1 MNQKEFV
8 DLCILCGCDYTHS
21 IGGMGPVT
29 AYKLIKEHETIEG
42 VLEKV
47 KAMNEDPAKK
57 KKYIIPEQFLYEESR
72 ALFLKPDV
80 ITDKEELEKLIIF
93 EKPAEDELKDW
104 LMNSKGFTEV
114 KVKNG
119 VERLLKS

>member
-42 VLEKV
+42 VLERVKV
-47 KAMNEDPAKK
+47 LNEDPAKK
-57 KKYIIPEQFLYEESR
+57 KKYIIPENFLYEESR
-72 ALFLKPDV
+72 ALFLNPDV
-80 ITDKEELEKLIIF
+80 ITDKEELEKLIVF
-93 EKPAEDELKDW
+93 EKPAEEELKDW

-119 VERLLKS
+119 IERLLKS